1 MRSKRA
7 LEFVGNLISKLFGNP
22 GPEDWRQNNANILA
36 MKSAIE
42 RQLSNSVLLKDYID
56 TNMHE
61 IERQNSILK
70 RVTLEIYNNENRL
83 SNIDSEINDIAIF
96 HEVEIMF
103 DAIDAILDDLI
114 DVKRDTKTG
123 RCNERGLSPKFL
135 IKQLRKIETN
145 KNGIAPIFAS
155 WEFENYYKFEM
166 CTIALH
172 DSSLWMTLRIP
183 IINLSEQLTRATP
196 TSNQLWIKETLSD
209 FGIES
214 SLFKDRTSDKFMIIT
229 QSNFETC
236 SVLGTSRVCN
246 IRRAKFSE
254 SSPFIAPID
263 IGHNRIMILSNSSEP
278 SILTINCEGKTRL
291 ANITHN
297 SIL

>member
-1 MRSKRA
+1 
-7 LEFVGNLISKLFGNP
+7 
-22 GPEDWRQNNANILA
+22 
-36 MKSAIE
+36 
-42 RQLSNSVLLKDYID
+42 
-56 TNMHE
+56 
-61 IERQNSILK
+61 
-70 RVTLEIYNNENRL
+70 
-83 SNIDSEINDIAIF
+83 
-96 HEVEIMF
+96 
-103 DAIDAILDDLI
+103 
-114 DVKRDTKTG
+114 
-123 RCNERGLSPKFL
+123 
-135 IKQLRKIETN
+135 
-145 KNGIAPIFAS
+145 
-155 WEFENYYKFEM
+155 M

-183 IINLSEQLTRATP
+183 IISLSEQLTRATP

-297 SIL
+297 SILQLPSNCTARSKKVEVDYRKLDEQVTTAMDIYEIKEISIKKYTNQRSTALK